1 MNTLMLC
8 VGTSPHWN
16 SSMQFL
22 IRDVEQDILCLTV
35 YDRDFFS
42 PDGEDILYLERF
54 VFWTFCLQDVLSLG
68 RFVLRTFC
76 LKGVLS
82 LRAKEKE
89 KIAIQYSYK
98 SYIVS

>member
-1 MNTLMLC
+1 MLC

-68 RFVLRTFC
+68 RFVFRTFC
-76 LKGVLS
+76 LNDVLS
-82 LRAKEKE
+82 LRRFAC
-89 KIAIQYSYK
+89 ASLDHVVFSYD
-98 SYIVS
+98 SVIVYFK